1 MVTFS
6 HGATA
11 MMAPLWFAS
20 WATALSST
28 GTSTNDYFHARSP
41 QSLDVPRFRWDRP
54 RLPRQYLA
62 AADDPLNP
70 FGFLTGT
77 EDNDSAV
84 TEATDTGDTST
95 TIHTKHISTSTSV
108 TSSLAGTRTTSSGT
122 MTDSATAALATSST
136 VRTNPDSLTS
146 STTASASSSAAP
158 AQTYASSDPG
168 PDSWKIIGIGV
179 LAFTGVAIIILG
191 VTFFDSWWSTFL
203 RPIVLGKDKNRHGKE
218 ELIPDWERRSWRIG
232 IEEKDDRYPS
242 VASLPSIL
250 RMGDGKEGG
259 RALYGGG
266 CAAVM
271 PEHRSPDDEASPYLS
286 NNLNFPMPPTKAP
299 FPLHR
304 QPSNSKHVPTSGV
317 SNTPGSTPLPSVQSS
332 PTVTLERK
340 ESLKKPNQ
348 VHIVPTSNRGIV
360 ANTNG
365 ISGPLNCGSGGVPTA
380 TRRKASLKG
389 QKTENEVAYG
399 HSPEDYY

>member
-1 MVTFS
+1 
-6 HGATA
+6 

-168 PDSWKIIGIGV
+168 PDSW
-179 LAFTGVAIIILG
+179 
-191 VTFFDSWWSTFL
+191 
-203 RPIVLGKDKNRHGKE
+203 
-218 ELIPDWERRSWRIG
+218 
-232 IEEKDDRYPS
+232 
-242 VASLPSIL
+242 
-250 RMGDGKEGG
+250 
-259 RALYGGG
+259 
-266 CAAVM
+266 
-271 PEHRSPDDEASPYLS
+271 
-286 NNLNFPMPPTKAP
+286 
-299 FPLHR
+299 
-304 QPSNSKHVPTSGV
+304 
-317 SNTPGSTPLPSVQSS
+317 
-332 PTVTLERK
+332 
-340 ESLKKPNQ
+340 
-348 VHIVPTSNRGIV
+348 
-360 ANTNG
+360 
-365 ISGPLNCGSGGVPTA
+365 
-380 TRRKASLKG
+380 
-389 QKTENEVAYG
+389 
-399 HSPEDYY
+399 